1 MIIVLTCLGVVA
13 ILAIAIAVGCY
24 CLRVKR
30 KPSTPFWTVEL
41 SNTRNNEESDFALLD
56 PVTDEP
62 HKKVNDTSE
71 ADASVTEHSRY
82 YAYI

>member
-1 MIIVLTCLGVVA
+1 MIVVTCLGVLV
-13 ILAIAIAVGCY
+13 IIGIAIAVGCY
-24 CLRVKR
+24 CLRSKR

-41 SNTRNNEESDFALLD
+41 SNTRNNEELDFALLD

-62 HKKVNDTSE
+62 HKKANDTSE
-71 ADASVTEHSRY
+71 ADVSITEHSRY

>member
-1 MIIVLTCLGVVA
+1 MVIVLTCVGVVA

>member
-1 MIIVLTCLGVVA
+1 MVIVVTCVGVVA

-24 CLRVKR
+24 CLRSKR

-41 SNTRNNEESDFALLD
+41 SNTRNNEELDFALLD

-62 HKKVNDTSE
+62 HKKADE
-71 ADASVTEHSRY
+71 ADASITEHSRY